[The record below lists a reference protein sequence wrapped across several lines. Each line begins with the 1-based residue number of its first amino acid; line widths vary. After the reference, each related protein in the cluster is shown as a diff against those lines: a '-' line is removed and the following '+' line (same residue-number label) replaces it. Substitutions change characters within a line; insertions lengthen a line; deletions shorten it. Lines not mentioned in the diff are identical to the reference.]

1 MEETESAL
9 QMAFRTR
16 EEASQLDG
24 AAADSALAAQLA
36 EARFEGGAIDF
47 YEVLDAERTK
57 LQAQDAAAEA
67 SMRRDDAYISLFKAL
82 AGGLPSDHSQSGRRS
97 DVIDHSSTSRL
108 GLPSISGAG
117 E

>member
-1 MEETESAL
+1 MSDTFEPESL
-9 QMAFRTR
+9 QVTHKHRR
-16 EEASQLDG
+16 
-24 AAADSALAAQLA
+24 DS
-36 EARFEGGAIDF
+36 
-47 YEVLDAERTK
+47 
-57 LQAQDAAAEA
+57 A

>member
-9 QMAFRTR
+9 LMAFRTR

-82 AGGLPSDHSQSGRRS
+82 AGGWPSDHGQSGRRS